1 MRPSRSKSVPTYQ
14 RQEMNL
20 IETTLIDIFPA
31 RNMALLYPDNDPIS
45 WKGFLIFKR
54 CRSAEPI
61 ENTVFPVP
69 LVPNAHA
76 AQRCRASL
84 LRLGSRVRAPS
95 LAPVFLNRPKRK
107 YKAMQLFNKQSMT
120 FVFLCRQTIIK
131 PKPSLDR
138 PD

>member
-1 MRPSRSKSVPTYQ
+1 MRPSRPKSVQTYQ

-20 IETTLIDIFPA
+20 IDTTLNDIFPA
-31 RNMALLYPDNDPIS
+31 RNMALLYPDNGPIS

-54 CRSAEPI
+54 SRSAEPV
-61 ENTVFPVP
+61 ENTVFPAP

-76 AQRCRASL
+76 AQGRRASL
-84 LRLGSRVRAPS
+84 LRLGSRFRVPS
-95 LAPVFLNRPKRK
+95 PAPVFLKRPKRK
-107 YKAMQLFNKQSMT
+107 YKARQLFNKQSMK

-131 PKPSLDR
+131 PKPSLDT